1 MTTNILILA
10 GLLAVFE
17 VLTAFLA
24 VAWGARSRRRKRTRT
39 VEG

>member
-10 GLLAVFE
+10 ALLAAFE

-24 VAWGARSRRRKRTRT
+24 VAWGARSRRRKHARTAQ
-39 VEG
+39 G